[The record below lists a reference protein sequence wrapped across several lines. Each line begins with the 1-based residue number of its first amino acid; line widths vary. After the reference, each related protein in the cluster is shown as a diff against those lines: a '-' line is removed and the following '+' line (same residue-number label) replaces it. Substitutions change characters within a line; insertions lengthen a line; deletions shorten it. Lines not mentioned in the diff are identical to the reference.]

1 MTPKVRYVPTIIR
14 WEENGKVEERR
25 VNIEDGMTL
34 KLEQSKHKTF
44 TAKAYDTSKGK
55 TPVWSMSK
63 EDAYNIL
70 GISHAKEDGVT
81 KSGKYTYVLTSEDI
95 EAAKKATQGQ
105 MVSWIGSGG
114 RFVKSNTIV
123 SENPAKD
130 GGLNILHNATNKN
143 GERETYEISVFN
155 SKKK

>member
-14 WEENGKVEERR
+14 WQENGKVEERKI
-25 VNIEDGMTL
+25 NIEDGMTFE
-34 KLEQSKHKTF
+34 LEQSGHKKF

-55 TPVWSMSK
+55 TPVWQMSK
-63 EDAYNIL
+63 EDAYNVL
-70 GISHAKEDGVT
+70 GISHAKEDGLT
-81 KSGKYTYVLTSEDI
+81 ENGRYTYVLNSEDI
-95 EAAKKATQGQ
+95 EVAKKASQDKMT
-105 MVSWIGSGG
+105 SWIGSGG

-123 SENPAKD
+123 SENPTKD